1 VFSRFLGISQ
11 PSILSSSSNPTQYD
25 DPPPSNLL
33 LYHPKRQH
41 MSCPSTLLRSLSSI
55 SHISAT
61 IYKNLISSTRTNLW
75 HNAHSTI
82 LGFIFGIISIPL
94 LSSSPPTITTSSKSR
109 LLCLASGESSLSA
122 HKTIIIHAPILRRPP
137 IPHNPFSL
145 NHLSIFRA
153 CAACRVVVP
162 LPSILEIIM
171 CHGFAQCTCLPST
184 LTIVCFDHLLSL
196 VPISFACG
204 LLILPHPLL
213 SRNLPHPWL

>member
-1 VFSRFLGISQ
+1 MFSRFLGISQ
-11 PSILSSSSNPTQYD
+11 PSILSSSSNPAQYD

-33 LYHPKRQH
+33 LYHPKCQH

-109 LLCLASGESSLSA
+109 LLCLASGKLSLSA
-122 HKTIIIHAPILRRPP
+122 HKTIILMHLFCDVHQSPITLSL
-137 IPHNPFSL
+137 SL
-145 NHLSIFRA
+145 NHLSIFRV

-184 LTIVCFDHLLSL
+184 LTIACFDHLLSL

-204 LLILPHPLL
+204 LLILPHPFVI
-213 SRNLPHPWL
+213 P